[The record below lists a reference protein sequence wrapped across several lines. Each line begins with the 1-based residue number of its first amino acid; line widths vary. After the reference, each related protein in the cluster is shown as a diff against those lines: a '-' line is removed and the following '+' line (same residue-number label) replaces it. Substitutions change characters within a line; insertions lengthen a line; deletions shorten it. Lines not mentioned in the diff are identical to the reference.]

1 MGQPFSFIAD
11 GYYTSNATSQ
21 NIALSDEPTFF
32 TVTDT
37 TLWGANSDGSYTAAA
52 NVNSSW
58 NQALAAGA
66 YLQIGQAAVTV
77 GDASLYA
84 TQGSSG
90 GFTFVDSTN
99 PPTFTKEA
107 LTAINDSTFVVSTS
121 ATNINVGDTVR
132 LINVAGM
139 QQFSGPT
146 LYGVTAV
153 SSGTSITLGYAAS
166 AKTAGMQSVSAGTTG
181 YLQKVYA
188 GQFYPNALPV
198 LYVTQ
203 AAQAVVYF
211 ARPNPYT
218 PGELVDFS
226 IPTAYGMTQLS
237 NLTGA
242 AGSGALSSNPS
253 GAARVLSVTNSSTVS
268 SITIDVN
275 TTGFT
280 AFTYPATASFALGGS
295 PAFCTPAGSGVVPY
309 NGSATIPQSPPGT
322 NLQDAF
328 DNLNQYYMNLGANVV
343 GASASV
349 MYWQAWKS
357 DYSALTNA

>member
-11 GYYTSNATSQ
+11 GYYTSNGASQ

-32 TVTDT
+32 QVTDT
-37 TLWGANSDGSYTAAA
+37 TLWGANNSTDYTAAA
-52 NVNSSW
+52 QLQSNW
-58 NQALAAGA
+58 NQSLANGE
-66 YLQIGQAAVTV
+66 YLQLGQAASAI
-77 GDASLYA
+77 GAASLYA
-84 TQGSSG
+84 TQGTAG
-90 GFTFVDSTN
+90 GFTFIDSTN
-99 PPTFTKEA
+99 PPTYTKVA
-107 LTAINDSTFVVSTS
+107 VTAINDSTFVVSTS

-132 LINVAGM
+132 LINITGM
-139 QQFSGPT
+139 QQFSGST

-153 SSGTSITLGYAAS
+153 TSGTSVTLGYVAT
-166 AKTAGMQSVSAGTTG
+166 AKTAGMQSVTPGTTG
-181 YLQKVYA
+181 FLQKVYP

-203 AAQAVVYF
+203 ATQAVVYF

-226 IPTAYGMTQLS
+226 IPTPYGMTQLS
-237 NLTGA
+237 NLTGS
-242 AGSGALSSNPS
+242 AGSGALTSTPS
-253 GAARVLSVTNSSTVS
+253 GAARVLSVTNTSTQS

-280 AFTYPATASFALGGS
+280 AFTYPATATYANGAS
-295 PAFCTPAGSGVVPY
+295 PAFCTPAGSGVVPF
-309 NGSATIPQSPPGT
+309 NASATIPQSPPGT

-349 MYWQAWKS
+349 MYWQAWKA